1 MILESVCVRER
12 SRREFK
18 MAEVVRKLVSV
29 LLVLGVESSCAA
41 QEFPPLWRSY
51 TSAFM
56 DDQVRVIDHDASDR
70 TTSEAQAYAMFF
82 ALVANDRARFDSLL
96 RWTELNLAS
105 GDLTA
110 HLPAWLWGRRANKE
124 WGVIDANSASD
135 ADVWMAYTLL
145 EAGRAWGQSRYTE
158 LGTAL
163 ADRIAAEEIVEVPEI
178 GTVLLPG
185 ANGFHRGE
193 SYRLNASYLPL
204 QLFLRLGHL
213 RPDGPWQKV
222 AAGIPLVVTSSA
234 PHGFATDW
242 IEYTPAQG
250 FKPSAVGS
258 YDAIRV
264 YLWAGLLD
272 PGTPNRDAL
281 LKALQGMLSS
291 LRTNPTPPAKVTEDG
306 RVDDPRGP
314 VGFSAAL
321 RPYLIAIGEKNL
333 DRELG
338 ARVRSQL
345 NGKTG
350 LYGNPARYYDQ
361 NLALF
366 ALGATERQFW
376 FDADGTLRLAWKRE

>member
-1 MILESVCVRER
+1 
-12 SRREFK
+12 
-18 MAEVVRKLVSV
+18 MAEVLRKLVSV

-56 DDQVRVIDHDASDR
+56 DNQVRVIDHDASDR
-70 TTSEAQAYAMFF
+70 TTSEGQAYAMFF

-105 GDLTA
+105 GDLTT
-110 HLPAWLWGRRANKE
+110 HLPSWLWGRRANGE

-145 EAGRAWGQSRYTE
+145 EAGRAWGQSRYAE

-163 ADRIAAEEIVEVPEI
+163 AERIATDEIVEIPEI

-185 ANGFHRGE
+185 AMGFHRGE

-204 QLFLRLGHL
+204 QLFLRLSHL
-213 RPDGPWQKV
+213 LPDGPWQKV
-222 AAGIPLVVTSSA
+222 TAGIPLVVTSSA

-242 IEYTPAQG
+242 IEYTSAQG
-250 FKPSAVGS
+250 FKPSAIGS
-258 YDAIRV
+258 YDAVRV

-272 PGTPNRDAL
+272 PATPNRSTL
-281 LKALQGMLSS
+281 LTALQGMVRG
-291 LRTNPTPPAKVTEDG
+291 LRTNLTPPAKVTEDG

-321 RPYLIAIGEKNL
+321 RPYLIALGENDL
-333 DRELG
+333 DRAVS
-338 ARVRSQL
+338 ARVRSQR
-345 NGKTG
+345 NEKTG

-361 NLALF
+361 NLVLF

-376 FDADGTLRLAWKRE
+376 FDADGTLRLAWKPD